1 MEGRLGKAL
10 TPFDLAKFQALA
22 DGEQISIV
30 YLKDISS
37 ESNIFRLDAE
47 FFHPQILDAKKT
59 IRQKNG
65 TTLREMEAN
74 IIHPTEI
81 KREYAEQGI
90 QILLAQNIRDNY
102 LDFSTK
108 VFMPDKAEQY
118 LEKNKLEIGDIALT
132 RSGANYGQC
141 AAYSGSPSK
150 IFACADDLIIRVNGI
165 AALPKYMATFLN
177 TSFGKTLIESCKY
190 GAAQPHIAPQA
201 LYDIPIYIPS
211 NTFIELIDSLITES
225 ENQIEQSK
233 LAYQQA
239 QDFLL
244 AELGLDDWQPTQQ
257 LWCEK
262 CYSET
267 VEAGRIDAEYYQPK
281 YDEIIKAI
289 TEYSGGADRL
299 GNLCDTARGSL
310 ISESFYTDSLGKV
323 YIRGADFSGGT
334 LSKNKAVYINKEFTE
349 RGETSVKEG
358 DIVFSLIGSV
368 GETALVTKEFSHSYI
383 SNNTGKISCTN
394 GINPVVLQVLLKSII
409 GKMYFEKYKT
419 QTAQPKISDKD
430 THNFVLP
437 LLPEHKQ
444 LEIQEKVM
452 ESFKLRERSK
462 KLLENAKRAV
472 EIAIEQDETAAI
484 QFLNSET

>member
-1 MEGRLGKAL
+1 M
-10 TPFDLAKFQALA
+10 
-22 DGEQISIV
+22 QISTV
-30 YLKDISS
+30 NYCEVASS
-37 ESNIFRLDAE
+37 SHSFRLDAD
-47 FFHPQILDAKKT
+47 FFRADYRKIQKILGKETPKTLGDYNISILHP
-59 IRQKNG
+59 N
-65 TTLREMEAN
+65 
-74 IIHPTEI
+74 EI
-81 KREYAEQGI
+81 KRNYTDDGV
-90 QILLAQNIRDNY
+90 LFLRAQNVRPLYINMQSNPVFISREDAEHLHKN
-102 LDFSTK
+102 K
-108 VFMPDKAEQY
+108 VQYKDVLLTRTGANFGQCAIY
-118 LEKNKLEIGDIALT
+118 LEKETCIASSHTFVIKSGDLNPFFLAVFMNTKFGRKMID
-132 RSGANYGQC
+132 RGMYG
-141 AAYSGSPSK
+141 GSQPEVAPYFLYTIPMPTLDK
-150 IFACADDLIIRVNGI
+150 IQH
-165 AALPKYMATFLN
+165 
-177 TSFGKTLIESCKY
+177 LIEE
-190 GAAQPHIAPQA
+190 
-201 LYDIPIYIPS
+201 IYLRS
-211 NTFIELIDSLITES
+211 QYLREE
-225 ENQIEQSK
+225 SK

-239 QDFLL
+239 QDILL
-244 AELGLDDWQPTQQ
+244 AELGLDDWQPQHKFTYTKKDFDM
-257 LWCEK
+257 ENA
-262 CYSET
+262 E
-267 VEAGRIDAEYYQPK
+267 RIDAEYYQPK
-281 YDEIIKAI
+281 YEEIIKAI

-310 ISESFYTDSLGKV
+310 ISDSFYTDSLGKV

-452 ESFKLRERSK
+452 ESFELRERSK

-472 EIAIEQDETAAI
+472 EIAIEQDETTAI